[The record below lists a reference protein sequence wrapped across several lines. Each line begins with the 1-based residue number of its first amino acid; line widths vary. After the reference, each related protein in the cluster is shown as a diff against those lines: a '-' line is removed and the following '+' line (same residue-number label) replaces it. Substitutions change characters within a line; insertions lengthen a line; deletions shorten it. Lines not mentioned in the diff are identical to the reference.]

1 MTIENRSASAE
12 ETWLGESSELSK
24 SDPITTAARAWR
36 AGDRATG
43 RYSDTSSVRASGAAP
58 PSRVTNSRHLKL
70 SYRIGA
76 CQAGVCAENL
86 DPAILVMTLS
96 LRRKSSAKV
105 SNGVAGL
112 AAGGSSLDRK
122 KSRQFVPYSDAARR
136 PNVGAERLLKIATA
150 RNPSC
155 VSPMPQLKRE

>member
-12 ETWLGESSELSK
+12 ETLLGESSELSK

-43 RYSDTSSVRASGAAP
+43 RYSDTSSARASGAAP

-86 DPAILVMTLS
+86 DPAILVMKTAEN
-96 LRRKSSAKV
+96 R
-105 SNGVAGL
+105 
-112 AAGGSSLDRK
+112 
-122 KSRQFVPYSDAARR
+122 SRCD
-136 PNVGAERLLKIATA
+136 GAEALNRPMDRGHAA
-150 RNPSC
+150 ASEHQG
-155 VSPMPQLKRE
+155 VSLMGLGKRGRFAVDQPTITG